1 MNVRNFLAPGD
12 FVITVPAGFNVTLQ
26 YDENGVIQKLLT
38 GLDPESGCEL
48 PDELLHAILPS
59 GIIPNSIPVVQG
71 TSWISGVFT
80 HPGVLS
86 NRSGLV
92 PDDLIEDISVDLVDN
107 PAAFTFYAAS
117 VRSNA
122 LQFAGGL
129 ASQKWLR
136 STGFEVLPN
145 YVIPAGLTP
154 AQWDNMIT
162 SGDLIWAGVLVMHQW
177 KWAYVSFDLMQHTVS
192 AVSKQFDTVGYLRGI
207 VAFTDGD
214 KLETDYFNVVKYN
227 IQPNSIIIHDGSE
240 IISIR
245 SADNKSREPR
255 SAKLSCPVCGS
266 VIQVNTEM
274 TMCSNQYCPSRYY
287 EHTSHFLSVLG
298 LPLLPRSRYNDAFKH
313 TAEFRFSNLL
323 DLVEYQNMS
332 VSVTPYQ
339 LLRAAIPLTIVR
351 FDKALEE
358 LCSRCNNSIQ
368 SILYHIKHVDRLEVD
383 LDMPHE
389 SAIALLPL
397 SQHPI
402 LVDDVDKLFHNP
414 NIKVVSTNIKFDGPE
429 IFRGSTIGITGTFR
443 HGSHMEVSA
452 ILRSYGAQV
461 VSDSSEVGCVIIGD
475 MNENSN
481 GTVIRTARCNHI
493 PIFSESEF
501 FARYEID
508 DDLQQGGLI

>member
-38 GLDPESGCEL
+38 GLDPESGYEL

-86 NRSGLV
+86 NRSGSI

-117 VRSNA
+117 VQSNA

-145 YVIPAGLTP
+145 YVIPAGLTL

-162 SGDLIWAGVLVMHQW
+162 SSDLIWAGVLVMHQW

-207 VAFTDGD
+207 VTFTDGD

-255 SAKLSCPVCGS
+255 SAKLSCPICGS
-266 VIQVNTEM
+266 VIQVNSEM

-298 LPLLPRSRYNDAFKH
+298 LPLLPRSRYTDAFKH
-313 TAEFRFSNLL
+313 TTEFRFSSVL
-323 DLVEYQNMS
+323 DLADYQNMN

-351 FDKALEE
+351 YDRALEE
-358 LCSRCNNSIQ
+358 LCSRCNNSVQ
-368 SILYHIKHVDRLEVD
+368 SIIYHIQHTDRVGVD

-389 SAIALLPL
+389 LASALFALYQYPV
-397 SQHPI
+397 
-402 LVDDVDKLFHNP
+402 LVDDIDKLFHSS
-414 NIKVVSTNIKFDGPE
+414 NIAVISTGIKFDGPS

-443 HGSHMEVSA
+443 HGSHAEISA
-452 ILRSYGAQV
+452 ILRSYGAEV

-481 GTVIRTARCNHI
+481 GTVIRTAQYNHT
-493 PIFSESEF
+493 PVFTESEF
-501 FARYEID
+501 FARYGID
-508 DDLQQGGLI
+508 DDLHQGGIA